1 MRESCKSL
9 TQLVIYSVDGRQLIT
24 FTLSNGGMNEV
35 TINAGALSSG
45 QYMYSLLVDGK
56 KVDSKN
62 MILQN
67 NLTFLKAEN
76 HQL

>member
-1 MRESCKSL
+1 
-9 TQLVIYSVDGRQLIT
+9 
-24 FTLSNGGMNEV
+24 MNEV

-62 MILQN
+62 MFLQN
-67 NLTFLKAEN
+67 NLTFLKAEKK

>member
-1 MRESCKSL
+1 
-9 TQLVIYSVDGRQLIT
+9 LVIYSVDGRQLKT
-24 FTLSNGGMNEV
+24 FTLSKGGMNEV